1 MNTCKMDNQG
11 RIVIPS
17 SWRAKQGI
25 KPGAELFVREGDD
38 GRLSVETLQQSVRR
52 AQEMVRALVPPGVS
66 LVDDLFRER
75 RREVA
80 MAERE
85 MRRYLKPNGKRSR

>member
-1 MNTCKMDNQG
+1 MNTHKVDNQG

-25 KPGAELFVREGDD
+25 KPGTALLVVEEED
-38 GRLSVETLQQSVRR
+38 GRLTVETAAQAIRR
-52 AQEMVRALVPPGVS
+52 AQEMARRLVPPGVS

-75 RREVA
+75 RREA
-80 MAERE
+80 AKAERE
-85 MRRYLKPNGKRSR
+85 MRRYMKSDGKRSR